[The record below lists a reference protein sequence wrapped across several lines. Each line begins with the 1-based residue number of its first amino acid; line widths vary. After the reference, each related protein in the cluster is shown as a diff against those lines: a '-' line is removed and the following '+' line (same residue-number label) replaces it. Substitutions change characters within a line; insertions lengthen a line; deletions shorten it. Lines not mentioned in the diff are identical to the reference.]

1 MPCRSVVKVVKT
13 KRNKRGRFDKGTSG
27 NPSGRPIGS
36 RNKATLLVEQML
48 ETDAADLAA
57 KAIDLAKAGNIH
69 ALRLCMER
77 LVPPCRERA
86 IQFKMRPV
94 KSPNDLPVTF
104 GDIVTAMAEGRVTP
118 GEAQQL
124 AFVLS
129 SQAQSIQTDDLAPR
143 LKELES
149 HMEELRSY
157 RQELGRFIES
167 KALEVPREH

>member
-69 ALRLCMER
+69 ALRICMER

-86 IQFKMRPV
+86 IQFNLRPV

-149 HMEELRSY
+149 LVEEMRSY
-157 RQELGRFIES
+157 KKDLAEFLNSR
-167 KALEVPREH
+167 AAEVPR